1 MCTQIAAIVLEN
13 YVRGRC
19 RHIWFSVSHDLKM
32 DAERYVCVCVCVMCE
47 DARCV
52 WNKPERLL
60 LTLRDLRDIG
70 CYIKVI
76 DGCQQL
82 DKETRCCT

>member
-52 WNKPERLL
+52 WN
-60 LTLRDLRDIG
+60 
-70 CYIKVI
+70 
-76 DGCQQL
+76 
-82 DKETRCCT
+82 